1 MVAAVGLYGVMAYS
15 VATRTREFGVRGA
28 LGASSGALAGQVL
41 REGLRLT
48 SLGLVLGAGAALG
61 VAGLIASLL
70 FETPARDPVV
80 LGAVSGLLLSVAM
93 LASLIPAWRA
103 ARTAPADAL
112 RGE

>member
-1 MVAAVGLYGVMAYS
+1 
-15 VATRTREFGVRGA
+15 
-28 LGASSGALAGQVL
+28 
-41 REGLRLT
+41 
-48 SLGLVLGAGAALG
+48 
-61 VAGLIASLL
+61 LIASLL

-80 LGAVSGLLLSVAM
+80 LSAVSALLLTVAV